1 PSGGSRPPRAGDR
14 RYPPPS
20 LPPLPRHAVVSAR
33 SCIPLPAGTDTDVAA
48 LVGCAVTTGVGA
60 VINRAKIEPGCSV
73 AVFGAGGVGLSAIM
87 AARPAGAR
95 NIIVVRPSSA
105 PPPPTLHAGPPPAPP
120 RPAPPLPP

>member
-73 AVFGAGGVGLSAIM
+73 AVFGAGGVGLSAIL
-87 AARPAGAR
+87 AARLAGGRTLHVVDPSHAPRGPPPPPA
-95 NIIVVRPSSA
+95 A
-105 PPPPTLHAGPPPAPP
+105 PPPPGHDAPA
-120 RPAPPLPP
+120 A